1 MRMRIF
7 IVAAACAA
15 FASFGCNRKDPATT
29 SGSTSGPYYNFNPAD
44 RDFVRMVAEANLA
57 ETDAGRL
64 ALAKSSN
71 DEVKRFA
78 QHMIDDH
85 TKANAELRALADK
98 KGVRLPAVTDD
109 DHQKDAARMAELKGV
124 DFDRA
129 YAAVMLSDHQ
139 KAVAL
144 FEQHPGKGKDADVR
158 AYAEK
163 TLPTLRKHL
172 TMAEELNGKVL
183 TSN

>member
-1 MRMRIF
+1 
-7 IVAAACAA
+7 
-15 FASFGCNRKDPATT
+15 
-29 SGSTSGPYYNFNPAD
+29 
-44 RDFVRMVAEANLA
+44 
-57 ETDAGRL
+57 
-64 ALAKSSN
+64 
-71 DEVKRFA
+71 
-78 QHMIDDH
+78 
-85 TKANAELRALADK
+85 
-98 KGVRLPAVTDD
+98 
-109 DHQKDAARMAELKGV
+109 MAELKGV

-129 YAAVMLSDHQ
+129 YAAAMLSDHQ

-144 FEQHPGKGKDADVR
+144 FEQPPRKGKDADVR

>member
-1 MRMRIF
+1 MRMF
-7 IVAAACAA
+7 VVAAACGA
-15 FASFGCNRKDPATT
+15 FATLGCNRKDVATT

-44 RDFVRMVAEANLA
+44 RDFVRTVAEANLA

-64 ALAKSSN
+64 ALGKTNNADIKQ
-71 DEVKRFA
+71 FA
-78 QHMIDDH
+78 QHMMDDH
-85 TKANAELRALADK
+85 TKANAELRVLADK
-98 KGVRLPAVTDD
+98 KGVPLPAVTDE
-109 DHQKDAARMAELKGV
+109 DHRKDAARMAELKGV

-129 YAAVMLSDHQ
+129 YAAAMLSDHQ

-144 FEQHPGKGKDADVR
+144 FEQHPRKGKDADVR

-172 TMAEELNGKVL
+172 SMAEELNGKVL